1 MKYLYFVFW
10 VITTNLLIDQNRMPS
25 SLSVGQEVWK
35 NIPGGTYYFW
45 CDNVLRIV
53 RIMFVFEWPWCHW
66 PAQPTETQV
75 VIIKTSNPGP
85 WLFHII
91 FLIVECW
98 VVWMTGPLCC
108 IMAYWWCKTGDINYT
123 KTVLSA
129 PLPSSRHSCL
139 WSGQVVNKTANTG
152 PHSVRGVCG

>member
-1 MKYLYFVFW
+1 MLGYNHKPSNW
-10 VITTNLLIDQNRMPS
+10 PEQNAIIALRWS
-25 SLSVGQEVWK
+25 RGLEEHSRRW
-35 NIPGGTYYFW
+35 YFW

-152 PHSVRGVCG
+152 PPSVRGVCG